1 MTTQA
6 QTVPVV
12 QAAAQSTIVP
22 PRVGGTIVA
31 DGVEIAWTG
40 GSALQ
45 RRTMAVSLAAYRP
58 VEFRS
63 ATKTLVQCIEP
74 LKDSQLLATPEQV
87 LAKDSKFVSF
97 KSWLAFIKRAM
108 EFRGMDSVF
117 RIQDG
122 TIEHYI
128 LEDFGKCEDD
138 IVSVWVDHVKGGTC
152 PYDQDN
158 LDMSGTMILDSLT
171 TDMVLKIQN
180 NGGEP
185 GAPRPMI
192 FAAAVQCH
200 MSLSDGAV
208 RAMINTLQTMSLKKE
223 PKEDVEVFA
232 DKVIEIGKRI
242 VGTGK
247 APNDLHTM
255 IYDTFENCSHA
266 AFALA
271 VSNLSL
277 RCAQKDATVRDWESQ
292 LLILKTTYREYK
304 SRNKWDASAQ
314 FKEATAL
321 TAALK
326 KAEKGGSAPAS
337 TKNGDD
343 RSCFHCGKK
352 GHIKPNCPDK
362 DTPKDK
368 LKGSGGASSSST
380 PTTSA

>member
-1 MTTQA
+1 
-6 QTVPVV
+6 
-12 QAAAQSTIVP
+12 
-22 PRVGGTIVA
+22 
-31 DGVEIAWTG
+31 
-40 GSALQ
+40 
-45 RRTMAVSLAAYRP
+45 
-58 VEFRS
+58 
-63 ATKTLVQCIEP
+63 
-74 LKDSQLLATPEQV
+74 
-87 LAKDSKFVSF
+87 
-97 KSWLAFIKRAM
+97 
-108 EFRGMDSVF
+108 
-117 RIQDG
+117 
-122 TIEHYI
+122 
-128 LEDFGKCEDD
+128 
-138 IVSVWVDHVKGGTC
+138 
-152 PYDQDN
+152 
-158 LDMSGTMILDSLT
+158 
-171 TDMVLKIQN
+171 
-180 NGGEP
+180 
-185 GAPRPMI
+185 MI
-192 FAAAVQCH
+192 FAAAVRCH
-200 MSLSDGAV
+200 MSLSDRAV
-208 RAMINTLQTMSLKKE
+208 CAMINTLQTMSLKKE

-232 DKVIEIGKRI
+232 DKIIEIGKRI

-368 LKGSGGASSSST
+368 LKGSGGAPSLST
-380 PTTSA
+380 PITRAKKLHPRRGSRTPRPLMDLLASGVPPASAGIAETKHTLQLTTRREPARRPLRQHQPNLQSLRRSQSPTIGISVYG